1 MQSILW
7 AARSSGGT
15 MNGFSW
21 SRGLPM
27 RASVGLAALAMAGG
41 ALAADVV
48 VPPPHWS
55 GLPIWGQEA
64 AAKGY
69 ILPLPF
75 GVGITAY
82 AAEQPV
88 DIHDL
93 QLARRGNEP
102 HSVTNFLQI
111 DRVDTKQQNVSLKLD
126 VLVLPFFNVYG
137 LLGYT
142 TGSTKGNIQ
151 IPDDPI
157 LGIIQPQVLK
167 LDASFQGP
175 TYGLGMTFQGGGKV
189 HEWRDL
195 TAFAVVDVNRTQT
208 KLSFDNEA
216 LIAHTKP
223 IATVFS
229 ARFGMGGIAGPNSR
243 VGFWIGAM
251 HQKIQQR
258 VAGGVADT
266 DLEFAVTQSPAKP
279 WNTLIGGV
287 GEIGRNVVIVVE
299 GGVGERKSLLASAVY
314 RF

>member
-1 MQSILW
+1 MKGI
-7 AARSSGGT
+7 
-15 MNGFSW
+15 SW
-21 SRGLPM
+21 SRRLPT
-27 RASVGLAALAMAGG
+27 RACVGLAILAVTSG
-41 ALAADVV
+41 AAFAADP

-64 AAKGY
+64 AEKGY

-75 GVGITAY
+75 GVGLTAY
-82 AAEQPV
+82 AAKQPV

-93 QLARRGNEP
+93 ELARKGNEP

-126 VLVLPFFNVYG
+126 VLVLPFFNVYA

-142 TGSTKGNIQ
+142 TGSTKGKIQ

-157 LGIIQPQVLK
+157 LGIIQPQILQ
-167 LDASFQGP
+167 LDASFRGP
-175 TYGLGMTFQGGGKV
+175 TYGMGMTFQGGGKV

-208 KLSFDNEA
+208 KLAFDNEA
-216 LIAHTKP
+216 VIAHTKP

-229 ARFGMGGIAGPNSR
+229 ARFGMGGIAGPSSR
-243 VGFWIGAM
+243 VGFWLGTM
-251 HQKIQQR
+251 YQKIQQE

-266 DLEFAVTQSPAKP
+266 DLTFVVTQSPAKP
-279 WNTLIGGV
+279 WNMLIGGV
-287 GEIGRNVVIVVE
+287 GEIGRNWVIVVE
-299 GGVGERKSLLASAVY
+299 GGLGDRKSLLASAVY

>member
-1 MQSILW
+1 MKGL
-7 AARSSGGT
+7 
-15 MNGFSW
+15 SW

-27 RASVGLAALAMAGG
+27 RASIGLLALATTSGSAF
-41 ALAADVV
+41 AQPV
-48 VPPPHWS
+48 VPQPHWS

-88 DIHDL
+88 DILDL
-93 QLARRGNEP
+93 KLARKGNEP

-111 DRVDTKQQNVSLKLD
+111 DRVDSKQQNVSLKLD
-126 VLVLPFFNVYG
+126 VLVLPFFNLYA
-137 LLGYT
+137 LAGYT
-142 TGSTKGNIQ
+142 TGSTRGDIQ

-157 LGIIQPQVLK
+157 LGIIEPQILK
-167 LDASFQGP
+167 LDASFGGP

-195 TAFAVVDVNRTQT
+195 TAFAVVDINRTKT
-208 KLSFDNEA
+208 KLSFDNES
-216 LIAHTKP
+216 LIAHTRP
-223 IATVFS
+223 EATVFS
-229 ARFGMGGIAGPNSR
+229 ARFGLGGIAGPNSR
-243 VGFWIGAM
+243 VGFWLGTM
-251 HQKIQQR
+251 YQKIQQE
-258 VAGGVADT
+258 VAGSVADT
-266 DLEFAVTQSPAKP
+266 ELEFIVTQEPSKP
-279 WNTLIGGV
+279 WNMLIGGV

-299 GGVGERKSLLASAVY
+299 GGIGERKSILGSVVY

>member
-1 MQSILW
+1 MKGILG
-7 AARSSGGT
+7 RHGRLEGT

-21 SRGLPM
+21 ALGLPM
-27 RASVGLAALAMAGG
+27 RASIGLAVLSVASG
-41 ALAADVV
+41 ALAADAI
-48 VPPPHWS
+48 PPPHWS

-64 AAKGY
+64 AEKGY

-75 GVGITAY
+75 GIGLTAY
-82 AAEQPV
+82 AAKQPV

-93 QLARRGNEP
+93 QLARKGNEP

-126 VLVLPFFNVYG
+126 VLVLPFFNIYG

-157 LGIIQPQVLK
+157 LGIIQPQILK

-175 TYGLGMTFQGGGKV
+175 TYGMGMTFQGGGKV

-223 IATVFS
+223 IATVLS
-229 ARFGMGGIAGPNSR
+229 ARFGMGGIAGPSSR
-243 VGFWIGAM
+243 VGFWVGAM
-251 HQKIQQR
+251 YQKIQQR

-279 WNTLIGGV
+279 RNTLLGGV

-299 GGVGERKSLLASAVY
+299 GGVGARKSLLASAVY